1 MTVIRGA
8 TTIEQDTP
16 ENIRAAVKELLENL
30 IDRNFLKRDEVMSIV
45 FSSTSDIH
53 SYYPAKAARETG
65 FDSCALFSA
74 QEPDIVGGLAL
85 CIRVMVFVE
94 KNMTP
99 AHVYLHGAK
108 NLRKD
113 ITKIYSVAIDG
124 PAGSGKSTIAKIL
137 AKQNKIL
144 YLDTGAMYRACAY
157 KALSQNVDVAD
168 EGAVCDCIKGIDLTV
183 QHENGEQHTY
193 LDGVDISDK
202 IRTPEISMAAS
213 TISRHAYVRMKMVQ
227 KQQEIAAKTS
237 CVLDGRDIGTV
248 VLPKADFK
256 FFLTARPEIRARRR
270 YEELRA
276 KGQNVSLS
284 ALESELALRDQQD
297 STREISPLKQAP
309 DAVLVDTSDMTIDEV
324 VAHIRSKIQEKI

>member
-8 TTIEQDTP
+8 TTILEDTP
-16 ENIRAAVKELLENL
+16 DQVRAAVKELLET
-30 IDRNFLKRDEVMSIV
+30 IMERNPIKRDEVMSIV

-53 SYYPAKAARETG
+53 SYYPAKAAREVG

-85 CIRVMVFVE
+85 CIRTMLFVE
-94 KNMTP
+94 KNIS
-99 AHVYLHGAK
+99 AKYVYLHGAQ

-137 AKQNKIL
+137 AKEKDIL
-144 YLDTGAMYRACAY
+144 YLDTGAMYRACAL
-157 KALSQNVDVAD
+157 KVLQAGVDVAD
-168 EGAVCDCIKGIDLTV
+168 EMGVCDLIKKIDLTV
-183 QHENGEQHTY
+183 RHENGQQHTI
-193 LDGVDISDK
+193 LDGVDVSQE
-202 IRTPEISMAAS
+202 IRRPEVAMASS
-213 TISRHAYVRMKMVQ
+213 TVSAYPYVRMKMVE
-227 KQQEIAAKTS
+227 KQREIAAKTS

-256 FFLTARPEIRARRR
+256 FFLTARPEIRTRRR
-270 YEELRA
+270 YDELKA
-276 KGQNVSLS
+276 KGYKVDL
-284 ALESELALRDQQD
+284 AKLEKELALRDQQD
-297 STREISPLKQAP
+297 ISREQSPLKRAP
-309 DAVLVDTSDMTIDEV
+309 DAVLVDTSDMTIEEV